1 MEKIIAIATI
11 FIILY
16 LVFQRWFWITLFVVL
31 AITAFLYAW
40 ANVFHFNILAAMGLF
55 IVSAVS
61 SGIATT
67 ISE

>member
-1 MEKIIAIATI
+1 MEHIIAIASG
-11 FIILY
+11 FIVLY
-16 LVFQRWFWITLFVVL
+16 LAFQRWFWITLFVVI

-40 ANVFHFNILAAMGLF
+40 ANVFHFNILGAVGLF

-61 SGIATT
+61 SGIAST

>member
-1 MEKIIAIATI
+1 MEQIIAIAAG